1 MSNII
6 GSPFDNFVTN
16 QINRRQIALG
26 TRSSI
31 SNSSLRY
38 YTTKTPWL
46 RLASSINV
54 ENLKIGKDEDG
65 KNIIDPNSVYQ
76 KLLKVG
82 FNQHQIKGPN
92 LSRNLILQGGVVS
105 VNQDHSEEQNQD
117 IVFRG
122 PKSGL
127 TSSTNS
133 LDGAYGFGGI
143 NERGYVPMP
152 GITSATTQYYN
163 NGALSKATVNI
174 KCYSR
179 AQFALLDALYL
190 RPGYTLLLEFG
201 WSVYLENSFGEVT
214 SFPSFNTAPLDFIL
228 NPNLFSKMSPDQY
241 SMLTL
246 IQEERA
252 NYSGNYEA
260 VYGKV
265 TNFKWSFSKEGVYDC
280 SVDII
285 GVGSVLESLKLNVV
299 TPRKSTQSNTK
310 DGTTAEP
317 NPTYNEWRADYLK
330 SVPVFL
336 RALEADWPSFLHYP
350 DQAFKQ
356 AKRVKIIKS
365 LVTSPTGNKEKDAKT
380 YQAVKDKIRNKYDKY
395 IEGLENNK
403 EINLQNNNNN
413 PLIAN
418 KNTTVLNSYFYNAYQ
433 KLLAVE
439 NNDTDIKFSGTTLGM
454 ENAGC
459 SIDRTY
465 NGELPIPGQG
475 PSSTSGFI
483 KFGYLLQIIE
493 ENCNLFSSVD
503 EGVPLMKFDFS
514 YTNMEDD
521 DNYMAIFPPNLSS
534 NPQKCIVPYTKAS
547 IEGVLGKEYYTTPAG
562 QHDLKTD
569 TDVNKSLT
577 NNTGFLVDEN
587 PYIGRIGNVMIN
599 LRFAAQSLAEAPKDE
614 DGGVAV
620 ISYLK
625 TILEGINSSMGSIN
639 NFMVV
644 NDETS
649 GFIKIYDES
658 PMPDITPIP
667 EEKFAVLNIFGVKKG
682 PSGDK
687 NNVNIY
693 DVSNVTGSFITNVGL
708 DAEIPQNF
716 STLVSIG
723 SQINGSNL
731 QGNSYSFSSYNRGL
745 VDRII
750 PEKKSTKKKEKG
762 RKQTAL
768 DLFKSKIYYGS
779 LGDKI
784 SPFASTYL
792 TTDDG
797 LYNGDSYNFDPS
809 VTADFTENYTT
820 YLKLIQGI
828 TAESNLIPKPFF
840 LPFNL
845 NLEMEGLSGMRLFE
859 KFRITDD
866 ILPPS
871 YDNNSI
877 DIIVKGIN
885 HNIDVQSWKTTVD
898 TISVPRFDPVI
909 IPTPSGSIEETEK
922 NETQQKVENAN
933 SKKVVDPE
941 EDKIL
946 RLRLTRLNDD
956 GYQTFGLMEVL
967 DNNGDLLY
975 ALATVELPWRDN
987 QNGNSCI
994 PLGTYDLAYRNS
1006 PEHGDCFIIVDEGTP
1021 QTGNVDEPY
1030 KGGFGIYGNQNNTAR
1045 GLVLIHKATAA
1056 RFNDGRNILKGCI
1069 APGLHFNTNQNI
1081 DNKGKSDK
1089 SGNPRGL
1096 GPQHGTPYKSKSG
1109 VDTLAAVAQL
1119 LGTLKETGINPGFK
1133 MEITALNPENGKSKW
1148 EWFYDFEPQEFIA
1161 EIEAK
1166 TGAKYTYLT

>member
-1 MSNII
+1 MGNII
-6 GSPFDNFVTN
+6 GSPFDTFVIN
-16 QINRRQIALG
+16 QINRRQTALG

-46 RLASSINV
+46 RLASSINI
-54 ENLKIGKDEDG
+54 ENLKTG
-65 KNIIDPNSVYQ
+65 KNDDGSSIIDPTSVYQ

-82 FNQHQIKGPN
+82 FNENQIKGPN

-105 VNQDHSEEQNQD
+105 VNQNNSKEQNQD
-117 IVFRG
+117 IIFRG
-122 PKSGL
+122 QKSGL
-127 TSSTNS
+127 ISSTDY

-143 NERGYVPMP
+143 SERGYVPMP
-152 GITSATTQYYN
+152 GITSANTQYYN

-201 WSVYLENSFGEVT
+201 WSVYLENGFGEVVH
-214 SFPSFNTAPLDFIL
+214 FPSFNTSPLDFIL
-228 NPNLFSKMSPDQY
+228 NPNLFPKMSPDQF
-241 SMLTL
+241 SMLNL
-246 IQEERA
+246 IQDERVK
-252 NYSGNYEA
+252 YSGNYEA

-299 TPRKSTQSNTK
+299 TPKKSTQSNTK

-330 SVPVFL
+330 SVPAFL
-336 RALEADWPSFLHYP
+336 RALEADWPSFLNYP
-350 DQAFKQ
+350 DKAFKE

-365 LVTSPTGNKEKDAKT
+365 LVTNPTGNKEKDAKT
-380 YQAVKDKIRNKYDKY
+380 YQAVKAKIKGRYNKY

-403 EINLQNNNNN
+403 SINLQNNNNN

-433 KLLAVE
+433 KLLSVE
-439 NNDTDIKFSGTTLGM
+439 NNDTDIKFSGTSLGM

-493 ENCNLFSSVD
+493 ENCNLFSSVG
-503 EGVPLMKFDFS
+503 EGIPLMKFDFS

-521 DNYMAIFPPNLSS
+521 DNYMAIFPPR
-534 NPQKCIVPYTKAS
+534 S
-547 IEGVLGKEYYTTPAG
+547 IEQPAFSIP
-562 QHDLKTD
+562 K
-569 TDVNKSLT
+569 DVNKSLT

-587 PYIGRIGNVMIN
+587 PYIGRIGNVMVN
-599 LRFAAQSLAEAPKDE
+599 LRFAAQSLAESPKDE
-614 DGGVAV
+614 DGGIAV

-625 TILEGINSSMGSIN
+625 TILEGINASMGSIN

-667 EEKFAVLNIFGVKKG
+667 EKDFAVLNIFGVKKG
-682 PSGDK
+682 PSEDVEKGIG
-687 NNVNIY
+687 VSY
-693 DVSNVTGSFITNVGL
+693 DVSNVTGSFVTNVGL

-762 RKQTAL
+762 GKQTAL

-797 LYNGDSYNFDPS
+797 NYNGDSYNFDPS

-820 YLKLIQGI
+820 YLKLIQGL
-828 TAESNLIPKPFF
+828 TAESNVIPKPFF

-933 SKKVVDPE
+933 EKKAVVDPE
-941 EDKIL
+941 EDKVL

-975 ALATVELPWRDN
+975 ALPTVELPWNDN

-994 PLGTYDLAYRNS
+994 PLGTYDLAYRFS
-1006 PEHGDCFIIVDEGTP
+1006 PKHKDCFIIVDEGTS
-1021 QTGNVDEPY
+1021 QTGNKKEPY
-1030 KGGFGIYGNQNNTAR
+1030 KGGLGIYENPNTTAR
-1045 GLVLIHKATAA
+1045 GYVLIHKATAA
-1056 RFNDGRNILKGCI
+1056 RFNNGNNILEGCI

-1081 DNKGKSDK
+1081 DSNGKPDNN
-1089 SGNPRGL
+1089 GNPRGL
-1096 GPQHGTPYKSKSG
+1096 GPQHGTPNGSKSG
-1109 VDTLAAVAQL
+1109 IDTKAAVAQL
-1119 LGTLKETGINPGFK
+1119 LGTLKETGLNPGFK
-1133 MEITALNPENGKSKW
+1133 MEVRALDPEKGKPFN
-1148 EWFYDFEPQEFIA
+1148 EWFYDDEPQEFIA